1 MEEISPLAAAR
12 AQSEAWQRAKRSR
25 EGIDPD
31 ASATARQQRH
41 QVFDLSQLGRVGVAN
56 DAPVEG
62 PAKRARG
69 SMPWRDETYT
79 KELGQIDV
87 GINVTCHDCHNGKRI
102 TIGE

>member
-1 MEEISPLAAAR
+1 M
-12 AQSEAWQRAKRSR
+12 
-25 EGIDPD
+25 
-31 ASATARQQRH
+31 
-41 QVFDLSQLGRVGVAN
+41 GVAN
-56 DAPVEG
+56 DAPVEA